1 MDERFER
8 LAARFLE
15 EPGVSVGTGFGGS
28 GGLRVG
34 RKIFAIFRENEL
46 VLKLPRQ
53 RVDELVASGAGTR
66 FDPRRDGRVMKEW
79 VVVPGRRTRE
89 WEPLADEALE
99 FVRPTAK

>member
-15 EPGVSVGTGFGGS
+15 ESGVSVGTGFGGS
-28 GGLRVG
+28 GGLRIG
-34 RKIFAIFRENEL
+34 KKIFAIFRENEL

-66 FDPRRDGRVMKEW
+66 FDPRRDGRDMKEW
-79 VVVPGRRTRE
+79 IVVPGRRARE
-89 WEPLADEALE
+89 WDQLADEALE
-99 FVRPTAK
+99 FVRTTAK